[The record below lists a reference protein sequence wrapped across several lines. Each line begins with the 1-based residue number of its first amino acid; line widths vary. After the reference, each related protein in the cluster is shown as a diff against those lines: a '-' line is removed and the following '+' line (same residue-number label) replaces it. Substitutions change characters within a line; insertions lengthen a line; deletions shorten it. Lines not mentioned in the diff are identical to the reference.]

1 MSPPLSDEQA
11 ARVEAHTLLVRKAAQ
26 QVASHSSVLS
36 FEDLES
42 VGNEALVR
50 AAMRYDPSSPASF
63 ATYAHYRVRGAM
75 IDAIRARTPGR
86 RKQKRALSRL
96 QATQALLSQAAEDQ
110 AARRSA
116 GDLQT
121 LTQRVAAAREL
132 VRRASMVI
140 EMSESVPVSADVVAA
155 DEPDPEQQLV
165 DADRRARIR
174 ELIAGLE
181 PDERALVQAIYVH
194 GRTLKD
200 YADELGTSP
209 STISRRHTRLLD
221 RLGKHMRESK

>member
-11 ARVEAHTLLVRKAAQ
+11 ARVEAHTKLVHRAAH
-26 QVASHSSVLS
+26 QVYAHTSVLS
-36 FEDLES
+36 FEELES

-96 QATQALLSQAAEDQ
+96 QATQALLSEAAEDQ

-140 EMSESVPVSADVVAA
+140 EMSESVPVSTDVVAA
-155 DEPDPEQQLV
+155 DDVFLAGWEYHYFDPDLDPPGWYSQIPEGFVGRPCPV
-165 DADRRARIR
+165 DPHKADA
-174 ELIAGLE
+174 
-181 PDERALVQAIYVH
+181 
-194 GRTLKD
+194 
-200 YADELGTSP
+200 SP
-209 STISRRHTRLLD
+209 WLD
-221 RLGKHMRESK
+221 RLPVVREFRRKVLAR